1 MLKFTKEC
9 VECGNDV
16 RMTVVDV
23 IGEENIEKSRKI
35 CEELGARFIVRS
47 FARGR

>member
-9 VECGNDV
+9 VRYCKNV
-16 RMTVVDV
+16 HMTVVDV
-23 IGEENIEKSRKI
+23 ISAEDIEASRQV
-35 CEELGARFIVRS
+35 CESTGAEFIVRS